1 MPKICFLKYAGGDI
15 FWDKCIICYW
25 NNCRI
30 SKNEIYLYDLFFD
43 CLKYVKLNLKL
54 QEIVNLILSFIFK
67 PLIVLEGTFSGQI

>member
-1 MPKICFLKYAGGDI
+1 MFWRGH
-15 FWDKCIICYW
+15 FWDKCIISYW

-30 SKNEIYLYDLFFD
+30 SKNEIYSYDFFFD

-54 QEIVNLILSFIFK
+54 QEIVNLVLSFIFK